1 MRGEG
6 REKGKKERR
15 LDRPLMFFRS
25 TSLAGAP
32 STFATPPML
41 NFRMW
46 FRRSLVPRPSPLVP
60 LLLLLAACIVDSSKK
75 QTSADSTNTGPVIT
89 VTPVNRGTAGMA
101 ERVLWTFSPDRKA
114 ILVVADPGGVE
125 NEPVANA
132 FFFGDETRGFQT
144 QMDSVWDVQPSP
156 DWKWLGFGRAY
167 SVVRGEGTGTELITD
182 VSRRTS
188 IDTATVRAG
197 SFASSGMSMARA
209 MAQPG
214 VIHIPDNPR
223 VQAAADSSAPRLFP
237 IARGWRVRWTTDGST
252 LALGNNPARAEDNEP
267 SQTWAALDPNTG
279 QLHGS
284 LPGNAKLA
292 DVSFTMGPTLDRSVP
307 IDMTQ
312 APPIKIERGNKTYT
326 IQSERGVITIMEPPA
341 VGSTGAQRVVGAGI
355 ALAATAGGRYIVALA
370 PKANPDPNAMSIE
383 PVVYTVTW

>member
-1 MRGEG
+1 MAP
-6 REKGKKERR
+6 R
-15 LDRPLMFFRS
+15 LRSPL
-25 TSLAGAP
+25 
-32 STFATPPML
+32 PPML
-41 NFRMW
+41 TTSDW
-46 FRRSLVPRPSPLVP
+46 FRSSLLPLPASLLP
-60 LLLLLAACIVDSSKK
+60 LLLSACVVDSSKK
-75 QTSADSTNTGPVIT
+75 QTAADTTHLGPVIT
-89 VTPVNRGTAGMA
+89 VTQVNRGTAGMA
-101 ERVLWTFSPDRKA
+101 ERVLWTLSPDHKA

-125 NEPVANA
+125 NEPVPNG
-132 FFFGDETRGFQT
+132 FFFGDEARGFQI

-167 SVVRGEGTGTELITD
+167 GVVRGEGTGTDLITD

-188 IDTATVRAG
+188 IDTGTVRAG

-209 MAQPG
+209 IAQPG
-214 VIHIPDNPR
+214 VIRIPDNPR

-237 IARGWRVRWTTDGST
+237 IARGWRVRWTSDGST

-284 LPGNAKLA
+284 LPGNSKLA
-292 DVSFTMGPTLDRSVP
+292 DVNFTMGPTLDRSVP

-312 APPIKIERGNKTYT
+312 APAITIKRGNQIFN
-326 IQSERGVITIMEPPA
+326 IQSQRGVITIVETTP
-341 VGSTGAQRVVGAGI
+341 GATNKAPQRIVGAGI

-370 PKANPDPNAMSIE
+370 PKANPD
-383 PVVYTVTW
+383 